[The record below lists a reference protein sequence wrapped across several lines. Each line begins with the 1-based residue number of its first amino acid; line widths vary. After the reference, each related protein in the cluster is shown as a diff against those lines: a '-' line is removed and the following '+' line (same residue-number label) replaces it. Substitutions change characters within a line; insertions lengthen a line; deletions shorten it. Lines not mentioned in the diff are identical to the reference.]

1 MDSTPKELWPYDD
14 AFEMTKRE
22 EEVRDY
28 YLACY
33 MHEAVTVSLANAFR
47 GKGSAPVDWR
57 KKTIQEEIREQT
69 GTLTEDEKQAR
80 INTLFTNLEL
90 MQKRF
95 EANNK

>member
-33 MHEAVTVSLANAFR
+33 MHEAVSVSLA
-47 GKGSAPVDWR
+47 
-57 KKTIQEEIREQT
+57 
-69 GTLTEDEKQAR
+69 
-80 INTLFTNLEL
+80 
-90 MQKRF
+90 
-95 EANNK
+95 